1 MSGTRDSVVEDPT
14 VIVPRPE
21 LDTIRSETAADRA
34 DESETGG
41 VLIGRR
47 LDDERLFCVAATR
60 PGPNAEHRRAEF
72 SPDVDHAQSILD
84 DYRTEYDVVWIGTWH
99 KHPGEMNRLSDGDV
113 AQMRE
118 FVRDPETVD
127 EIVAIVTTYV
137 DGVVKLNPFYM
148 DQTREWRRVDVEF
161 VDGVKEYE
169 SELRRGEGVTE
180 PDWEGAKDLRDAESD
195 PNTPDADDPRET
207 REDRISRFS
216 DALDRFFRR
225 R

>member
-1 MSGTRDSVVEDPT
+1 MPGTRDSVVEDPT

-21 LDTIRSETAADRA
+21 LDTIRSETAADRE
-34 DESETGG
+34 DRSETGG

-47 LDDERLFCVAATR
+47 LDDERLFCFAATR
-60 PGPNAEHRRAEF
+60 PGPNAEHHRAEF

-113 AQMRE
+113 TQMRD

-148 DQTREWRRVDVEF
+148 DQTFEWRRIGVEF
-161 VDGVKEYE
+161 VDGVGEYE
-169 SELRRGEGVTE
+169 SELRRDDGVEE
-180 PDWEGAKDLRDAESD
+180 PNWEGAGDPRGDDSGPKSSD
-195 PNTPDADDPRET
+195 PGASRDDRN
-207 REDRISRFS
+207 DRLSRLN
-216 DALDRFFRR
+216 DALDRFFGRR
-225 R
+225 

>member
-1 MSGTRDSVVEDPT
+1 MPGPRDSVGDPT

-21 LDTIRSETAADRA
+21 LDTIRSETAANREDG
-34 DESETGG
+34 SETGG

-47 LDDERLFCVAATR
+47 LDDERLFCFAATR

-113 AQMRE
+113 TQMRD

-148 DQTREWRRVDVEF
+148 DQSLEWRRVDVEF
-161 VDGVKEYE
+161 VGGVDEFE
-169 SELRRGEGVTE
+169 SELRRDDGVEE
-180 PDWEGAKDLRDAESD
+180 PNWEGAVDPRDADSD
-195 PNTPDADDPRET
+195 PESSGSDAARDARS
-207 REDRISRFS
+207 DRISRLN
-216 DALDRFFRR
+216 DALDRLFGRR
-225 R
+225 